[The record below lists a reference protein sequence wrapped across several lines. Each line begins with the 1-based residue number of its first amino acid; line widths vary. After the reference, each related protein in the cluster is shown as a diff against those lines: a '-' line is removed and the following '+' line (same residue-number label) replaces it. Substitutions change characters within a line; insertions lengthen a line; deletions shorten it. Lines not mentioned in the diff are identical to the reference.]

1 MGRGTQRSQHYKKLY
16 RVCQYLNGTKTL
28 GITLSPSSLQL
39 YAWIDAS
46 YNVHTDAKGHSGV
59 IVSLGREGGLITVK
73 SKKQKLTTKSST
85 ESELVGMYTGIPPIE
100 YARAYME
107 ERGYNQMATT
117 IAQDNQSTI
126 RLAEKGSGNHNR
138 TKHINLRYFY
148 ITELIDNG
156 KVQLQ
161 YQPTK
166 NMLSDLLTKPLNG
179 KASIQLRNRLLNET
193 HKS

>member
-1 MGRGTQRSQHYKKLY
+1 
-16 RVCQYLNGTKTL
+16 
-28 GITLSPSSLQL
+28 
-39 YAWIDAS
+39 
-46 YNVHTDAKGHSGV
+46 
-59 IVSLGREGGLITVK
+59 
-73 SKKQKLTTKSST
+73 
-85 ESELVGMYTGIPPIE
+85 
-100 YARAYME
+100 ME
-107 ERGYNQMATT
+107 ERGYNQLATT

-179 KASIQLRNRLLNET
+179 KAFIQLRNRLLNEV
-193 HKS
+193 HKP